1 MQAATCWN
9 TFSAGRPTSGMGMTR
24 SRGEVSPSPDV
35 YQLRSVDLAKT
46 RTLTSSLQLSR
57 SAMTLTG
64 ILLTVSL
71 LHDSNRDYM
80 GDDYEE
86 ICTVSI

>member
-1 MQAATCWN
+1 VP
-9 TFSAGRPTSGMGMTR
+9 AGRPTNRMGMTR
-24 SRGEVSPSPDV
+24 SRREVPPSPDV

-57 SAMTLTG
+57 CAMKLTG
-64 ILLTVSL
+64 ISLTSL
-71 LHDSNRDYM
+71 FHDSNRGYM
-80 GDDYEE
+80 GDDYEG